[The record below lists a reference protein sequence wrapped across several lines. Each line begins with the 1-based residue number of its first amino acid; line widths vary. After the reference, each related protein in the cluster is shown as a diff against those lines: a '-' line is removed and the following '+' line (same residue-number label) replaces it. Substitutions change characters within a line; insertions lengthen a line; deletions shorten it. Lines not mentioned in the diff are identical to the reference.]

1 MTTILI
7 TQPAVPVTAE
17 QVVAYLLRTGWEC
30 IGDASDEWDQYMS
43 PVGRR
48 FTGWPRDAADSP
60 HYMQTAIEDIAR
72 AESRPAL
79 DVLADILGPVAGT
92 VGVGCEPASVRPRPI
107 AKLRCFWRLQRER
120 EGVEDAKRKARVAPF
135 YHEGEAPSAPK
146 E

>member
-7 TQPAVPVTAE
+7 TQPAVPADITAE
-17 QVVAYLLRTGWEC
+17 QVVAYLLRPESGWRE
-30 IGDASDEWDQYMS
+30 IIWNGS
-43 PVGRR
+43 RR
-48 FTGWPRDAADSP
+48 FVHDGAQISIALSRVLDLT
-60 HYMQTAIEDIAR
+60 IEDIAR
-72 AESRPAL
+72 AESRPAI

-92 VGVGCEPASVRPRPI
+92 VGVGCEPVSVRPRPI